1 MSAARPLFAAVV
13 SLAFVAAVAGCGLGA
28 GRAPGGV
35 QLLVTRDFGAR
46 VLGSW
51 SAPSL
56 HGEETVMS
64 LLERNAHV
72 GTRFG
77 GGFVQSIDGLSGGRE
92 GRAPIDW
99 FYYVNGIEAPVG
111 AASTTVHDGDRVWWD
126 RHDWS
131 QTDHI
136 PAVVGSFPEPF
147 LHGIE
152 GKRLPVRVQ
161 CSSVRGRA
169 CNAVLSS
176 LRSAGV
182 PAGVAALGGGGPHTL
197 TVFVAPWR
205 LLAGQEVAHAI
216 DSGPAA
222 SGVYATFSSDARTL
236 TLLDQDGGR
245 RTTLGG
251 SAGLVAASRSGE
263 EAPVWLV
270 TGTDEAGLAL
280 AAGAFDPSALDG
292 HFAIAVTS
300 AGTQALPLV
309 RG

>member
-1 MSAARPLFAAVV
+1 VR
-13 SLAFVAAVAGCGLGA
+13 
-28 GRAPGGV
+28 
-35 QLLVTRDFGAR
+35 LLVTSDFGAH

-51 SAPSL
+51 SAPSVR
-56 HGEETVMS
+56 GEETVMS
-64 LLERNAHV
+64 LLERNTHV
-72 GTRFG
+72 STRFG

-92 GRAPIDW
+92 RGAPVDW
-99 FYYVNGIEAPVG
+99 FYYVNGVEAPVG
-111 AASTTVHDGDRVWWD
+111 AASTTVHEGDRVWWD

-147 LHGIE
+147 LNGIE

-161 CSSVRGRA
+161 CASVGGHA
-169 CNAVLSS
+169 CSTVVSS
-176 LRSAGV
+176 LRHAGV

-197 TVFVAPWR
+197 SVLVAPWR
-205 LLAGQEVAHAI
+205 VLAGEEIARAI
-216 DSGPAA
+216 DSGPAG

-236 TLLDQDGGR
+236 TLLDQDGAR
-245 RTTLGG
+245 RGTLAG
-251 SAGLVAASRSGE
+251 SAGLIAASRSGE
-263 EAPVWLV
+263 EAPVWLI

-280 AAGAFDPSALDG
+280 AAGAFDASTLDG

-309 RG
+309 SG